1 MYGDVR
7 FAVIDHLE
15 ALPMRLPRIYQRL
28 TT

>member
-1 MYGDVR
+1 VQ

-15 ALPMRLPRIYQRL
+15 ALPKRLPRIYQRL

>member
-1 MYGDVR
+1 MYGDVQ

-15 ALPMRLPRIYQRL
+15 ALPRQLPRIYQRL